1 MLAEILAQE
10 SLQRRVEEMRDER
23 DLYRALLHMDESAL
37 RSVAGEAD
45 TVTAR
50 LRTLLQGQARS
61 AEAFR
66 TKIAALNF
74 EIELIAGSPS
84 GTRLPG
90 VARRAAGLQE
100 SLREL
105 EGRTHLSG
113 DDLLPIIAS
122 VEQLLLQLA
131 VAYEYV
137 TSDRHLVP
145 QMPERAPDSA
155 AAPAVSV
162 IAEGESSAPSPPAAG
177 TGPAATRPAAARPAT
192 PRIADALQQL
202 AEQLA
207 KDFRRE
213 VHLIM
218 LGLEA
223 VPEAWATAVF
233 DMLSQLVRNSIEHG
247 IEPKDVRRR
256 RGKSAEGTLLVEFR
270 PRPDGGYEL
279 KYQDDGSGVD
289 SEGVRDSAIR
299 QHAVDPHAAQQASDR
314 QLASLI
320 LLPGVTTA
328 RHPDGRGQGLKI
340 VRDQA
345 RRLGGTIKVAS
356 KRGRFLRFSVD
367 FKPKE

>member
-1 MLAEILAQE
+1 MQAEILAQE
-10 SLQRRVEEMRDER
+10 SLQRRVEELRDER
-23 DLYRALLHMDESAL
+23 DLYRALLHMDAPAL

-50 LRTLLQGQARS
+50 LRTLLQQPARS

-74 EIELIAGSPS
+74 EIELIAASP
-84 GTRLPG
+84 GGARLPG

-100 SLREL
+100 SLHEL
-105 EGRTHLSG
+105 ERRTQLSG
-113 DDLLPIIAS
+113 DDLLPVIAG

-137 TSDRHLVP
+137 TSERHLVP
-145 QMPERAPDSA
+145 EMPERAPPVTAPVVSVTA
-155 AAPAVSV
+155 EGGTTEAPAAP
-162 IAEGESSAPSPPAAG
+162 PPQPEA
-177 TGPAATRPAAARPAT
+177 

-202 AEQLA
+202 AGQLA
-207 KDFRRE
+207 KEHHRE

-223 VPEAWATAVF
+223 VPEAWVTAVF

-247 IEPKDVRRR
+247 IEPRDVRRR

-270 PRPDGGYEL
+270 PRADGGYEL

-289 SEGVRDSAIR
+289 TEGVRDSALR
-299 QHAVDPHAAQQASDR
+299 QHAVDPLAAQQASDR

-328 RHPDGRGQGLKI
+328 RNADGRGQGLKI
-340 VRDQA
+340 VREQA
-345 RRLGGTIKVAS
+345 KRLGGAIKVAS

-367 FKPKE
+367 FHPKE